1 MNILAI
7 LGIGGAL
14 YAIFKPTNPQAP
26 SQAIVDKATEIAR
39 LEMIK
44 GVPQNIAV
52 ATAASQALA
61 IASMPV
67 VGQLQFKP
75 GPDWVLLGVR
85 RTVFM
90 DQSLSDA
97 IQNAKASGLQVD
109 EVLGQRLY
117 VGTKSETT
125 ETSYWA
131 HPPQKAV

>member
-7 LGIGGAL
+7 LGIGGTL
-14 YAIFKPTNPQAP
+14 YALFKGSSPATP
-26 SQAIVDKATEIAR
+26 SQVIVDKATEIAR
-39 LEMIK
+39 LQMIQ
-44 GVPQNIAV
+44 GVPQNIAI
-52 ATAASQALA
+52 AAAAAQAVA
-61 IASMPV
+61 IASAPAAT
-67 VGQLQFKP
+67 LQFKP